1 MFDLNQIDLQIGII
15 GRTGSGK
22 SSLCISLFRIV
33 EPANGE
39 IIIDNV
45 DICHIGL
52 QDLRS
57 KITIIPQDA
66 VIFAGTIRFNLDPYG
81 NYSDIE
87 IWTVL
92 ELVHL
97 KERISSMEDGLSNLL
112 SEGGENL
119 R

>member
-1 MFDLNQIDLQIGII
+1 M
-15 GRTGSGK
+15 
-22 SSLCISLFRIV
+22 
-33 EPANGE
+33 
-39 IIIDNV
+39 
-45 DICHIGL
+45 
-52 QDLRS
+52 
-57 KITIIPQDA
+57 
-66 VIFAGTIRFNLDPYG
+66 IFAGTIRFNLDPYG